1 MKAYDPFPR
10 TPTSAARVRVRV
22 ARANTYTGYVPS
34 PDNTAPKRRR
44 VKKGNK
50 TIIRIR
56 VK

>member
-1 MKAYDPFPR
+1 MYDPFPR

-22 ARANTYTGYVPS
+22 GRVPTHNGYVPS

-44 VKKGNK
+44 VKKGKK